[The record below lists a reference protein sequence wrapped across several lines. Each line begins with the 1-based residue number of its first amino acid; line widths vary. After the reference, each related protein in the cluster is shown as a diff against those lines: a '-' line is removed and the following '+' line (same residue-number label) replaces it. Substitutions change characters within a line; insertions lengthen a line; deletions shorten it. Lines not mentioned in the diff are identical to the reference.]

1 MQKNIRNRIFLAN
14 LDQYDCQHIANHFSQ
29 SLVSSAEKDEDNET
43 LEEETVMKEAING
56 GERYEVCG
64 TLSSPSA
71 EKPGFVKEIFKNE
84 RRKDLY
90 DRVITC
96 DYIVYNIKDDENL
109 IDEAMWMLE
118 KLHENMDQYQQQK
131 IFVLLS
137 TVLTWARSAP
147 LDEKDPDLPFTD
159 EDYARRIAHLN
170 FREHIQAEKTTIHL
184 GKTNKFKL
192 LTYVVVAGVT
202 YGEGQNVL
210 HPFFKDAWN
219 NKQVLSVPGNGEN
232 IVPTIHV
239 KDLAHII
246 QMVVEFRPKKHYVIA
261 KDESQN
267 TLQQIVKAIARS
279 MTTGKLTNIPVEE
292 AFLNGDFSQNHLDHL
307 LVNIRMEAGLVGE
320 LARFRWHCEN
330 GIVENIKQIVREF
343 KLARKLVPIRL
354 CILGPPASGKTTLAK
369 RLCEYYKLHH
379 VHIKDVVESS
389 IAALK
394 RRSEMAAIAAAAAA
408 SQPSKPRSPKLAVPE
423 GAEEEGYALADTELL
438 DAVLQNMEE
447 NNGRLT
453 NDYISDFFRRKL
465 HSKACENQGYI
476 IDGYPKSRK
485 QAEALFSGV
494 TSFTDEDEEAEEG
507 NEVEEGEELKL
518 KDDSTLTQTELFA
531 KEYLNTGFNVVDVHG
546 EPIRLPTQ
554 PIPNQLPKGLLPA
567 YVFELQASDKFLRDR
582 IMNMPESKVQG
593 THYNEAGLLRRLN
606 EYRVN
611 QLGLSPLNPGSW
623 IAPDP
628 DAEENGTSKVPLNKL
643 ALASINENSIRAY
656 FDSKGVPQIPVDVM
670 GDENENL
677 ESTFRKIVHFIGP
690 PRNYGLTPEEQ
701 LEQEQKAIMERME
714 REQIEQ
720 QRVQMEAAEEES
732 KRQKFQ
738 EEWKTKREAM
748 EKQETALL
756 DKESEPLRAYLRKHV
771 MPVLAQGLTECVR
784 RRPEDPIDFLAEYLF
799 FHNPQVD

>member
-1 MQKNIRNRIFLAN
+1 ISLILLK
-14 LDQYDCQHIANHFSQ
+14 HFSQ

-267 TLQQIVKAIARS
+267 TLQQIVK
-279 MTTGKLTNIPVEE
+279 
-292 AFLNGDFSQNHLDHL
+292 
-307 LVNIRMEAGLVGE
+307 
-320 LARFRWHCEN
+320 
-330 GIVENIKQIVREF
+330 
-343 KLARKLVPIRL
+343 PIRL

-485 QAEALFSGV
+485 QAEALFS
-494 TSFTDEDEEAEEG
+494 
-507 NEVEEGEELKL
+507 
-518 KDDSTLTQTELFA
+518 DDSTLTQTELFA

>member
-1 MQKNIRNRIFLAN
+1 MIVTMLQKLVLCVITGLIL
-14 LDQYDCQHIANHFSQ
+14 LKHFSQ
-29 SLVSSAEKDEDNET
+29 SPVLSAEKDEDNET
-43 LEEETVMKEAING
+43 LEEETVMKEANKG
-56 GERYEVCG
+56 GEHYEVYG

-71 EKPGFVKEIFKNE
+71 EKPGFVKEIFKVTFSVNLTLTRQVYLTLDLPVIILTQSE

-96 DYIVYNIKDDENL
+96 DFIVYNIKDDESL

-118 KLHENMDQYQQQK
+118 KLHENMEQYQQQK

-147 LDEKDPDLPFTD
+147 LDE
-159 EDYARRIAHLN
+159 
-170 FREHIQAEKTTIHL
+170 
-184 GKTNKFKL
+184 
-192 LTYVVVAGVT
+192 
-202 YGEGQNVL
+202 
-210 HPFFKDAWN
+210 DAWN
-219 NKQVLSVPGNGEN
+219 NKQVLSVPGDGEN

-239 KDLAHII
+239 KDLAHIL
-246 QMVVEFRPKKHYVIA
+246 QMVVEVRPKKHYIIA
-261 KDESQN
+261 KDGSQN
-267 TLQQIVKAIARS
+267 TLQQIVK
-279 MTTGKLTNIPVEE
+279 
-292 AFLNGDFSQNHLDHL
+292 QNHLDHL
-307 LVNIRMEAGLVGE
+307 LVNIRMEAGLVSE

-394 RRSEMAAIAAAAAA
+394 RRSELAAIAAAAAA
-408 SQPSKPRSPKLAVPE
+408 SQVSKPRGPKLAMPE
-423 GAEEEGYALADTELL
+423 GAEEEGYELADTELL

-465 HSKACENQGYI
+465 HSEPCENQGYI

-485 QAEALFSGV
+485 QAEALFSGA

-518 KDDSTLTQTELFA
+518 KDDSTLTPTELFA
-531 KEYLNTGFNVVDVHG
+531 KEYLNTGLNVVDVHG

-593 THYNEAGLLRRLN
+593 THYTEAGLLRRLN

-628 DAEENGTSKVPLNKL
+628 DAEENGTHKVPLNKL

-714 REQIEQ
+714 RDRIEE
-720 QRVQMEAAEEES
+720 QRVQMEIADEES

-738 EEWKTKREAM
+738 EEWKAKQEAM